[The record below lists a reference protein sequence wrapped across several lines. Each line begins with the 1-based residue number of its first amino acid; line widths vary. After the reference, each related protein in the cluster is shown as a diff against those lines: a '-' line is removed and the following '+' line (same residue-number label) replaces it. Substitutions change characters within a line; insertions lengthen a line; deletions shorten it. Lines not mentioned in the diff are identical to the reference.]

1 MWQQDLT
8 DWCSLG
14 RGKQCRRR
22 KQGKRDLLY
31 LCFTDF
37 SFQILVFS
45 LKFTTS
51 QEFKI
56 KINCSKENDWR
67 RKWQSTP
74 VFSPGKSHGQRS
86 LAGYSP
92 RGCKES
98 DTTERLNQQR
108 NEEETGKE
116 MTSFHI
122 LNKPNLI
129 LIGEG
134 GLIHSRSDV
143 MANE

>member
-1 MWQQDLT
+1 MTGEGNGNPLQYSHLGNPMDRGAWQA
-8 DWCSLG
+8 
-14 RGKQCRRR
+14 
-22 KQGKRDLLY
+22 
-31 LCFTDF
+31 
-37 SFQILVFS
+37 IV
-45 LKFTTS
+45 
-51 QEFKI
+51 
-56 KINCSKENDWR
+56 
-67 RKWQSTP
+67 
-74 VFSPGKSHGQRS
+74 HGV
-86 LAGYSP
+86 A
-92 RGCKES
+92 KES